1 MSINATVL
9 GNVTKDAEVKAAGSN
24 VVVKWGIAVN
34 RKQGGTESVTF
45 VQCSW
50 FGKRAEKVAQYI
62 TKGGKVAAYGELYQR
77 EYNGKQYVELD
88 VTNVDLIGGSRGG
101 HQQSAAP
108 ATSGG
113 GFSDEDYV
121 PKSTDNMDDMPF

>member
-9 GNVTKDAEVKAAGSN
+9 GNVTKDAKVKAAGSN
-24 VVVKWGIAVN
+24 VVVKWGVAVN

-62 TKGGKVAAYGELYQR
+62 TKGGKIAVYGELYQR

-88 VTNVDLIGGSRGG
+88 VTNVDLIGGARGG
-101 HQQSAAP
+101 QSPAPAAAP
-108 ATSGG
+108 SGN
-113 GFSDEDYV
+113 GFSEADYG
-121 PKSTDNMDDMPF
+121 PNPADDNSFPF